1 MPNSSAPRKKPQ
13 LRAAD
18 QRRSG
23 GSQDRGSAASYTLP
37 ERRSDAPS
45 SQNPRNP
52 LGSAPAPRSHPRHQ
66 QQQYST
72 PEQSQARDEQDR
84 ILFSCSYLELLVECS
99 RKWSRVASRRVARL
113 PRLAFP
119 VLLLSSSSSSTPL
132 ARERER
138 ARQGQGEFSRAF
150 FFPLSLPGILIYF
163 ILSGAMVVASRWGS
177 GPDPSPESNPIFIR
191 PRALDGV
198 GPRWRVR
205 RPPRGAGVLACGVW
219 RRWPRAPRAR
229 HLAVRGRFGRACR
242 SFVRRGPRP
251 RAHERRFPIRNP
263 RYLAAVERNE
273 RARSKVRA
281 TTPTR

>member
-1 MPNSSAPRKKPQ
+1 LPNSSAPRKKPQ

-99 RKWSRVASRRVARL
+99 RKWSRVASRRPPAAPRL
-113 PRLAFP
+113 PRSPP
-119 VLLLSSSSSSTPL
+119 VLLLLHTP
-132 ARERER
+132 RERER
-138 ARQGQGEFSRAF
+138 ASETGTGRIFACF